1 MIDCQNNREVR
12 DMDNLENLGK
22 IIILL
27 GLGVILLGGIVW
39 LAGRLFGNQS
49 LPGTLRFD
57 FPGGSCIIPILAS
70 IILSLVLTIVLNLA
84 ARWLGK

>member
-1 MIDCQNNREVR
+1 MGSFVT
-12 DMDNLENLGK
+12 LGK
-22 IIILL
+22 ILVMI
-27 GLGVILLGGIVW
+27 GVGVVILGGIVW
-39 LAGRLFGNQS
+39 LAGRLWGNQS

-70 IILSLVLTIVLNLA
+70 IVLSLVLTVILNLA

>member
-1 MIDCQNNREVR
+1 MGS
-12 DMDNLENLGK
+12 LENLGK
-22 IIILL
+22 ILMML
-27 GLGVILLGGIVW
+27 GVGVILLGGILW
-39 LAGRLFGNQS
+39 LAGRLWGNPS

-70 IILSLVLTIVLNLA
+70 IVLSLVLTVILNLA

>member
-1 MIDCQNNREVR
+1 MGS
-12 DMDNLENLGK
+12 LENLGK
-22 IIILL
+22 ILMVL
-27 GLGVILLGGIVW
+27 GVGVILLGGILW
-39 LAGRLFGNQS
+39 LAGRLWGNQS

-70 IILSLVLTIVLNLA
+70 IVLSLVLTVILNLA

>member
-1 MIDCQNNREVR
+1 MGS
-12 DMDNLENLGK
+12 LETLGK
-22 IIILL
+22 VLVL
-27 GLGVILLGGIVW
+27 VGVGVVVLGGIIW
-39 LAGRLFGNQS
+39 LAGRLLGNQQ

-70 IILSLVLTIVLNLA
+70 IVLSIVLTVALNLL